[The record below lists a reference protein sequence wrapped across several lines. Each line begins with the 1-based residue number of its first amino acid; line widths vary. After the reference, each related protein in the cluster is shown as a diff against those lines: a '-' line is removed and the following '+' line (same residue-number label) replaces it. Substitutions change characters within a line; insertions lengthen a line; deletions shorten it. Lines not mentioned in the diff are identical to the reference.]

1 METYNLDGIPIFAR
15 IRYAM
20 QYTNNI
26 NDWLKVM
33 TFNGNGAYSNEWLI
47 GNAKTGEICSLQLG
61 CYHWDVERTFN
72 GFIGSNHKW
81 ILQISKVATA
91 LPNILRKNNS

>member
-33 TFNGNGAYSNEWLI
+33 TFNGNAHTPMSGL
-47 GNAKTGEICSLQLG
+47 
-61 CYHWDVERTFN
+61 
-72 GFIGSNHKW
+72 
-81 ILQISKVATA
+81 
-91 LPNILRKNNS
+91 